1 MKLKKITIIIP
12 CYNEEKGIGKV
23 IDSIPVYK
31 LAKNGYQTEIIVI
44 DNNSTDKT
52 AKIAQEKNVTLIKE
66 TKKGKGYAVKAG
78 FDHVSPDTNYIVML
92 DGDNTYKGHE
102 VIRMI
107 EPLESKFSDV
117 VVGSRLNGKLKRGS
131 LIFQNRVANW
141 AYTFLVRHFYKANTT
156 DVLSGYYAW
165 KKDVIDR
172 VRPYITSDGFSIE
185 MEMTIKLV
193 RMGYD
198 ICSVPITY
206 DRREGFTKVETV
218 KDGLLVLHMFAKNFF
233 WKPTKK
239 EPKVRKTIEEV
250 EEKIENKSN
259 KTFSTKNI
267 SFELK

>member
-1 MKLKKITIIIP
+1 MKKVTIIIP

-23 IDSIPVYK
+23 IDSIPVHK
-31 LAKNGYQTEIIVI
+31 LEKNNYITEIIVI

-52 AKIAQEKNVTLIKE
+52 AEVARSRNVRLIKE
-66 TKKGKGYAVKAG
+66 ARKGKGVAIQTG
-78 FDHVSPDTNYIVML
+78 FDHVTDDTKYIVML
-92 DGDNTYKGHE
+92 DGDNTYKGSE
-102 VIRMI
+102 IIRMI

-141 AYTFLVRHFYKANTT
+141 AYTFLVRHFYNANTT

-165 KKDVIDR
+165 KKEVVDAVK
-172 VRPYITSDGFSIE
+172 PYITSTGFSIE

-193 RMGYD
+193 RMGYE

-206 DRREGFTKVETV
+206 DRREGFTKVETI

-233 WKPTKK
+233 WKPKAKK
-239 EPKVRKTIEEV
+239 AKNKIAIESV
-250 EEKIENKSN
+250 SL
-259 KTFSTKNI
+259 
-267 SFELK
+267 ELK

>member
-1 MKLKKITIIIP
+1 MKKVTIIIP

-23 IDSIPVYK
+23 IDSIPVHK
-31 LAKNGYQTEIIVI
+31 LEKNNYITEIIVI

-52 AKIAQEKNVTLIKE
+52 AEVAKSRNIRLIKE
-66 TKKGKGYAVKAG
+66 TRKGKGIAIQTG
-78 FDHVSPDTNYIVML
+78 FDHVTEDTNYIVML
-92 DGDNTYKGHE
+92 DGDNTYKGSE
-102 VIRMI
+102 IIRML

-141 AYTFLVRHFYKANTT
+141 AYTFLVRHFYNANTT

-165 KKDVIDR
+165 KKEVVDAVK
-172 VRPYITSDGFSIE
+172 PYITSTGFSIE

-193 RMGYD
+193 RMGYE

-206 DRREGFTKVETV
+206 DRREGFTKVETI

-233 WKPTKK
+233 WKPSSSLKK
-239 EPKVRKTIEEV
+239 
-250 EEKIENKSN
+250 KIRNAKLISMSN
-259 KTFSTKNI
+259 YY
-267 SFELK
+267 E